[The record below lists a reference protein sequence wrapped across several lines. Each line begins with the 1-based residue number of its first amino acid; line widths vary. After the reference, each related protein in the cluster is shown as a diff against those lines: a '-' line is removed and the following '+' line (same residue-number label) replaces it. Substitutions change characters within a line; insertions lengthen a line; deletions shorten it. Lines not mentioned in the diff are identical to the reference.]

1 MPVSKYIQ
9 ESSPHSKFRMDL
21 YKRPRAT
28 SHGLSHVHTI
38 WRGSDDGAAQGH
50 VRIERA
56 LEANGRRCRPCP
68 RVPAGKHAFFLASHR
83 LLAALHHLPPQPKM
97 LTAAGRWVLRT
108 DPRLRTRR
116 LWPRWRAICNTV
128 RHRCQYTTARTA
140 RCARGALFNSWLLGD
155 NQRKH
160 ACAVLVGIALYF
172 QQSGAAYFQQS
183 GGSAQRGL
191 RSGARL
197 ARRHKMADEYND
209 GASTL
214 LSRTTTGATAST
226 STRTSRAT
234 NQHRHASW

>member
-1 MPVSKYIQ
+1 MRNQGPVSKYIQ

-56 LEANGRRCRPCP
+56 LEANGRRCRQCP

-97 LTAAGRWVLRT
+97 LKAAGRWVLRT

-116 LWPRWRAICNTV
+116 LWPRCEPSVTRSPTAANAQKRAP
-128 RHRCQYTTARTA
+128 RAARAA
-140 RCARGALFNSWLLGD
+140 RFSILGCFETIRGSTLP
-155 NQRKH
+155 
-160 ACAVLVGIALYF
+160 ACA
-172 QQSGAAYFQQS
+172 
-183 GGSAQRGL
+183 
-191 RSGARL
+191 
-197 ARRHKMADEYND
+197 
-209 GASTL
+209 
-214 LSRTTTGATAST
+214 
-226 STRTSRAT
+226 
-234 NQHRHASW
+234 